1 MYKRKMSAKQ
11 VENKFESHTK
21 NEEILALTSL
31 YIFPIFK
38 VIHLNCRQKNFKV
51 FVCFEAVLYIDWKR
65 NFLYKFN

>member
-1 MYKRKMSAKQ
+1 MSAKQQRHQ

-38 VIHLNCRQKNFKV
+38 VIHLNCRQRRISRFSY
-51 FVCFEAVLYIDWKR
+51 VLR
-65 NFLYKFN
+65 Q